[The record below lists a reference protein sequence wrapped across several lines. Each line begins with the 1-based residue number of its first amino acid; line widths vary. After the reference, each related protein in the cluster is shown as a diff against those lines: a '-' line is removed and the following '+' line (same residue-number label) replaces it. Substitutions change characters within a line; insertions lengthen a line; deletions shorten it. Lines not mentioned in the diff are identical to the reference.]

1 MYQARLWGVS
11 FLLLWAVVGC
21 GGGGTNSPPSL
32 SPVSIIV
39 SVPTRQGAP
48 PVAKV
53 VVKVTGPELE
63 GTLTYELPYDAENHQ
78 ATGTL
83 QVPNGIDRLFVVE
96 ALAAEGEVL
105 YTGQT
110 GLVDVDPV
118 QNDPITLELWP
129 SSGRFGWTVFH
140 FNLLDAIPSAYP
152 GIGRIRAC
160 YSPFRDGQSP
170 NTGVYPSEEEMR
182 EDLTLLQPLV
192 KAVRTFGATHG
203 LERIPVIAQELGIA
217 CLAGAW
223 IGKDNEA
230 NQQEIQNLIAIA
242 QAGQAEKVAVG
253 SEVLLRGDL
262 TEAELI
268 ALIQQVKQQ
277 VSVPLSTGA
286 IYQTW
291 LDHPDL
297 AEACDYLLVHAYP
310 YWEGF
315 PAERALERIQTAYQ
329 QLKTAYPQKP
339 LVLGEV
345 GWPSGGQTQ
354 GQAVPNSVS
363 QRRFVR
369 QVVEWAEAEGMEVY
383 LFEAFDEQWKTA
395 EEGSVGAHW
404 GLFLSDRTMKPE
416 MRKIWF

>member
-1 MYQARLWGVS
+1 MRETRLVS
-11 FLLLWAVVGC
+11 ILLLAGWMIGC
-21 GGGGTNSPPSL
+21 GGSGSHPPPSPG
-32 SPVSIIV
+32 PVSLIINIP
-39 SVPTRQGAP
+39 SRQGAP

-53 VVKVTGPELE
+53 VVKVTGPEIE

-83 QVPNGIDRLFVVE
+83 PVPNGIDRVFIVE
-96 ALAAEGEVL
+96 ALDAEGKVL

-110 GLVDVDPV
+110 LADVDPV
-118 QNDPITLELWP
+118 QNDPLTLELWP
-129 SSGRFGWTVFH
+129 SPERFGWTVWR
-140 FNLLDAIPSAYP
+140 FNLLDAIPNAYR
-152 GIGRIRAC
+152 GIGRIRVC
-160 YSPFRDGQSP
+160 YSPFRNGQSP
-170 NTGVYPSEEEMR
+170 HTGVYPSEEEIR

-192 KAVRTFGATHG
+192 AAVRVYGATHG
-203 LERIPVIAQELGIA
+203 LERIPAIAKELGIA

-223 IGKDNEA
+223 IGKDSDA
-230 NQQEIQNLIAIA
+230 NQQEVQNLIAIA

-268 ALIQQVKQQ
+268 ALIQQVKRQ
-277 VSVPLSTGA
+277 VSVPVSTGD

-291 LDHPDL
+291 LDHPNL
-297 AEACDYLLVHAYP
+297 AEACDYLLVHIYP

-315 PAERALERIQTAYQ
+315 PAEQALERIKAAYQ
-329 QLKTAYPQKP
+329 RLKAAYPEKP

-345 GWPSGGQTQ
+345 GWPSGGQTN
-354 GQAVPNSVS
+354 GQAVPDPVS
-363 QRRFVR
+363 QRRFAR
-369 QVVEWAEAEGMEVY
+369 QVIEWAKSQGVEVY

-395 EEGSVGAHW
+395 DEGSVGAHW

-416 MRKIWF
+416 IRKVWF